1 MSVTVRSLPQTPPWL
16 IRVASVGAVLVLWQL
31 ASTSGLVNRVV
42 VPAPTD
48 VTAGFFQLIEGGYW
62 WESLWSTMTAVLLAL
77 LIGTTVGL
85 VLGVVLGM
93 SDYISQV
100 VSPFM
105 IAFQALP
112 KIVIA
117 PLFIGWLGFGAP
129 SKIAIAVVICFFPVW
144 VNTMVGMTLATAD
157 ELTLLRSMRASRW
170 KTLWTLRLP
179 RALPLIVVGFK
190 HAVLMAFTGVLV
202 AEILAGSAGGLGQLV
217 ESFSYQ
223 LLMPLAFS
231 VIAIVIALAVSIVL
245 ILDYLERRLIFWTGK
260 DDR

>member
-1 MSVTVRSLPQTPPWL
+1 MRLAAALRSAWS
-16 IRVASVGAVLVLWQL
+16 IRLLSIGAVLGFWQII
-31 ASTSGLVNRVV
+31 STTGVVNRVV
-42 VPAPTD
+42 IPAPTD
-48 VTAGFFQLIEGGYW
+48 VARGFVQLIEGGYW
-62 WESLWSTMTAVLLAL
+62 WENLQSTMSAGLIALA
-77 LIGTTVGL
+77 IGTSLGL
-85 VLGVVLGM
+85 VLGVVLGT
-93 SDYISQV
+93 SDYVQRV
-100 VSPFM
+100 LNPFM

-157 ELTLLRSMRASRW
+157 ELTLLRSMRASPW

-179 RALPLIVVGFK
+179 RALPLIVVGLK
-190 HAVLMAFTGVLV
+190 HATLMAFTGVLV

-223 LLMPLAFS
+223 LLMPLAFA
-231 VIAIVIALAVSIVL
+231 VIGIVIMLAVAIVVT
-245 ILDYLERRLIFWTGK
+245 LDTLERRLIFWTGK
-260 DDR
+260 DGR